1 MFKPILQPMY
11 LISFVLLILQHASYN
26 FVCFVRVTM
35 CFIQFHLVR
44 LCHNVFVLLISQ
56 LLSIATRWVI
66 WQQLFKIRHAFEDEA
81 LVDLM
86 FVALLLW
93 LPKLVQKMDACGVVG
108 LSSIKKCTSAFH
120 VLM

>member
-11 LISFVLLILQHASYN
+11 LISFVLLILQHVSTN
-26 FVCFVRVTM
+26 FVWFVRVTM
-35 CFIQFHLVR
+35 CFIQSHLFC

-66 WQQLFKIRHAFEDEA
+66 WQQLFKIRHAFEDEG

-93 LPKLVQKMDACGVVG
+93 LPNLVQKMDACGVEG
-108 LSSIKKCTSAFH
+108 LSSIKKCTNAFH
-120 VLM
+120 MLS